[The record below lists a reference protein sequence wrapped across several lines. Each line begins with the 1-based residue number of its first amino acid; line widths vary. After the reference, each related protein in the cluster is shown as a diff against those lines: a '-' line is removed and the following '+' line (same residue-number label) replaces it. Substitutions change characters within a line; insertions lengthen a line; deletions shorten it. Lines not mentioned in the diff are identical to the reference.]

1 MSSPTGSMQKAG
13 YVIKREIVIISVAAR
28 GVRHPI
34 GLLPLHAHRINVAVA
49 ERMDGIIAVII
60 NFKLVLIKTTR

>member
-13 YVIKREIVIISVAAR
+13 YVIKREIMIISVAAL
-28 GVRHPI
+28 GVLHPI

-49 ERMDGIIAVII
+49 ERKDGKVKVII
-60 NFKLVLIKTTR
+60 N